1 MDLSKAVASTA
12 IVLAVMLVAG
22 YAVGHE
28 EEPAQET
35 RVATVKS

>member
-1 MDLSKAVASTA
+1 MELSKAVASTA

-28 EEPAQET
+28 EPTQEPS
-35 RVATVKS
+35 RVAVKS